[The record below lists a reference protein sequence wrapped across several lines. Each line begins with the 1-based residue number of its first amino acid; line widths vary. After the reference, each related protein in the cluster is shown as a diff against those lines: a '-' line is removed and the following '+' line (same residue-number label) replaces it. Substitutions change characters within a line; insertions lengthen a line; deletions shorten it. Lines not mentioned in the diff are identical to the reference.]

1 MLKKAPLP
9 LSWPQLL
16 ALHQAKP
23 QHFPHLLVSAAAG
36 RFSLLFALPTQTET
50 FSPADGNF
58 FQHLDALWQSARQ
71 QAPLPSPQEQALP
84 FRGGWFFYLAYEAAL
99 WSEPSLP
106 LVPPTTPLAI
116 FQRFPAAII
125 HDQVTNE
132 SYLFAESAEQLVE
145 LEAELETGLA
155 QALPSSAR
163 QELSAPAALH
173 EEAAAVFLQE
183 TQKILDYIG
192 AGDIFQAN
200 LSRLWSMPL
209 PCAAAELFGALLL
222 ANPAPFAALATF
234 ASDFKIISASPER
247 LLAMDGQGQVAMR
260 PIAGTLPK
268 RDSAAHGS
276 AAHDDAAVDLTAF
289 VQDPKERAEHIML
302 VDLIRNDL
310 GRIADIGS
318 VQVAELLTI
327 EHYRHV
333 HHLVSEVRARTQVTP
348 GQALKAIFPSGTITG
363 CPKVRAME
371 ILAEAEASPRG
382 PYTGSLGYLN
392 HDGCLDSNI
401 LIRSFW
407 QEGTQLFW
415 RTGAGIV
422 ADSIPD
428 KELRETRA
436 KALGLC
442 RAIFPDFPISL

>member
-1 MLKKAPLP
+1 MLKKAPFPLP
-9 LSWPQLL
+9 WPRLL

-36 RFSLLFALPTQTET
+36 RFSILFALPTQSQA
-50 FSPADGNF
+50 FALADGDCF
-58 FQHLDALWQSARQ
+58 AHLDALWQAARLL
-71 QAPLPSPQEQALP
+71 APPLSPQEQVLP
-84 FRGGWFFYLAYEAAL
+84 FRGGWFFYLAYEAARL
-99 WSEPSLP
+99 SEPSLR
-106 LVPPTTPLAI
+106 LLPPTTPLAI
-116 FQRFPAAII
+116 IVRFPAAILY
-125 HDQVTNE
+125 DQATAE
-132 SYLFAESAEQLVE
+132 SYLFAETAEQL
-145 LEAELETGLA
+145 AELE
-155 QALPSSAR
+155 QALQSSAL
-163 QELSAPAALH
+163 EKIVLTEEAAKSVMVASPSLH
-173 EEAAAVFLQE
+173 EEAAAIFLQE
-183 TQKILDYIG
+183 TQKILDYIA

-209 PCAAAELFGALLL
+209 PFSAAELFRALLL

-234 ASDFKIISASPER
+234 ANDFNIISASPER
-247 LLAMDGQGQVAMR
+247 LLAMNGQGQVSMR
-260 PIAGTLPK
+260 PIAGTLP
-268 RDSAAHGS
+268 RGDN
-276 AAHDDAAVDLTAF
+276 AAVTSDLTAF

-310 GRIADIGS
+310 GRIAEVGS
-318 VQVAELLTI
+318 VQVSELLTI

-333 HHLVSEVRARTQVTP
+333 HHLVSEVRARSCATP

-371 ILAEAEASPRG
+371 ILAEAEASARG

-392 HDGCLDSNI
+392 HDGRLDSNI

-407 QEGTQLFW
+407 QEGDRLFW

-422 ADSIPD
+422 ADSLPD

-442 RAIFPDFPISL
+442 RAIFPNFSFLSKDYS

>member
-1 MLKKAPLP
+1 MLKKAPFPLP
-9 LSWPQLL
+9 WPQLL

-36 RFSLLFALPTQTET
+36 RFSLLFALPTESQT
-50 FSPADGNF
+50 FSLADGDAF
-58 FQHLDALWQSARQ
+58 AHLDALWQTARLA
-71 QAPLPSPQEQALP
+71 APPPSPQELALP

-99 WSEPSLP
+99 WSEPTLRLSLP
-106 LVPPTTPLAI
+106 GTPLAI
-116 FQRFPAAII
+116 VQRFPAAILYD
-125 HDQVTNE
+125 HSSAE
-132 SYLFAESAEQLVE
+132 SYLFAETTEQLAE
-145 LEAELETGLA
+145 LEAELL
-155 QALPSSAR
+155 QILPSSTR
-163 QELSAPAALH
+163 QEMPLTAATMAAQPDLR
-173 EEAAAVFLQE
+173 EAAAAIFLQQ
-183 TQKILDYIG
+183 TQKILDYIA

-209 PCAAAELFGALLL
+209 PCTAAALFRALLM

-234 ASDFKIISASPER
+234 PNDFNIISASPER

-260 PIAGTLPK
+260 PIAGTLP
-268 RDSAAHGS
+268 RSDH
-276 AAHDDAAVDLTAF
+276 AVASDLTAF

-310 GRIADIGS
+310 GRIAEIGS
-318 VQVAELLTI
+318 VQVTELLTI

-333 HHLVSEVRARTQVTP
+333 HHLVSEVRARSKAMP

-392 HDGCLDSNI
+392 HDGRLDSNI

-407 QEGTQLFW
+407 QEGAMLFW

-442 RAIFPDFPISL
+442 RAIFPNFPISL